1 MLINPADPG
10 QGSWPMS
17 LPATAQHMTS
27 HDLDGSF
34 TVPDYNSHL
43 APPGPRTSLDNGN
56 MYSMNN
62 LYDDGPWSALG
73 MRTSGRNVSS
83 NRHVSSGISY
93 RGFVS
98 GPGSD
103 VSSTALRSDSGYLT
117 QPTGSVLSHEPERRD
132 QELPTEITRKVSSM
146 NVGSVTSEPPEMKR
160 MPSDQR
166 SVSQFSIRS
175 TSRSKTLPCP
185 VEGCGA
191 VMKCPSDLKYLHDCS
206 LLIYKFTKCG

>member
-1 MLINPADPG
+1 
-10 QGSWPMS
+10 
-17 LPATAQHMTS
+17 MTS

-43 APPGPRTSLDNGN
+43 APPGARTSLDHGN

-73 MRTSGRNVSS
+73 MRTSGQNISS

-98 GPGSD
+98 GPGSE
-103 VSSTALRSDSGYLT
+103 VSTAPRSDSGYYT
-117 QPTGSVLSHEPERRD
+117 QPPTGSVLSHEPERRD
-132 QELPTEITRKVSSM
+132 QELSTEITQKVGSM

-175 TSRSKTLPCP
+175 ASRSKMLPCP
-185 VEGCGA
+185 VERCGA
-191 VMKCPSDLKYLHDCS
+191 VMKCPSDLKYVYDCS
-206 LLIYKFTKCG
+206 LFIHKLTKCG